1 MCMHMYM
8 YMYMHTSVLYV
19 PVQIIHSYM
28 AEPYAP
34 WARLRR
40 GSLEYKTLKEQR
52 AEQLWGLI
60 EKVCVRV
67 CVCVCVLGER
77 GRMGEHLPCHE
88 FSPVLI

>member
-1 MCMHMYM
+1 MYM
-8 YMYMHTSVLYV
+8 YMYTSVLYV
-19 PVQIIHSYM
+19 PVQIIHAYM

-60 EKVCVRV
+60 EKVCV
-67 CVCVCVLGER
+67 CVCW
-77 GRMGEHLPCHE
+77 GREEGWGSIYLALSSALC
-88 FSPVLI
+88 